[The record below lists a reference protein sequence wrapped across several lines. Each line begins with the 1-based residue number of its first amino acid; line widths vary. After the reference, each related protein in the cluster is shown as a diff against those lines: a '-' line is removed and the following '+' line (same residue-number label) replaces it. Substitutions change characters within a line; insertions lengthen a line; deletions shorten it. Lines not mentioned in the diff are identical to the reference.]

1 MTGISDS
8 AKLQIYLVIN
18 VATEL
23 KTFMVKADQK
33 LLTLRNNV
41 EYSTLSSVDITN
53 KIKNS
58 IKQSLTID
66 RLLFE
71 CSNNTI

>member
-8 AKLQIYLVIN
+8 GKLQIYLVIN

-33 LLTLRNNV
+33 LLTLSNNV
-41 EYSTLSSVDITN
+41 DYSTLNSFDITN
-53 KIKNS
+53 KIKDS
-58 IKQSLTID
+58 IKESLPID

-71 CSNNTI
+71 CSDNAI